1 MKTVLSSDYKYKKI
15 IADNLQDILDRRYIE
30 ISDDEYE
37 RVNNAIATY
46 NTEAQSIYDNL
57 YDVFVQDHSEL
68 ISKVEQLEDD
78 VEDLKGNSD
87 VLDEIEQLEEDIAKL
102 QQNEF
107 EVEENGIYF
116 VDEEGYIAVKI
127 NQAGLHAINIDESGT
142 SGGSS
147 VSMLANLSDVDISN
161 PTNGQ
166 SLLYYSNTNKWKNGV
181 AETGGSNTISI
192 VNY

>member
-1 MKTVLSSDYKYKKI
+1 MKTVLLSDYKYKKM
-15 IADNLQDILDRRYIE
+15 IADNLQSMINKRYVE

-37 RVNNAIATY
+37 RVNSAIATY
-46 NTEAQSIYDNL
+46 NEEAQSIYDDL
-57 YDVFVQDHSEL
+57 YDIFVQDHSEL

-116 VDEEGYIAVKI
+116 VDEEGYIGVKI
-127 NQAGLHAINIDESGT
+127 NQSGLHAINIDESGT

-147 VSMLANLSDVDISN
+147 ASMLANLSDVDISN

-166 SLLYYSNTNKWKNGV
+166 SLLYYSNTNKWKNGTV
-181 AETGGSNTISI
+181 ETGGSNTISI
-192 VNY
+192 INY